1 MSIAPW
7 FDAAAEFERALLERN
22 APLAELHRQAQLDG
36 AARLKAAGS
45 LRAPS
50 PWQGTTS
57 ASGMRQAILEAE
69 VYALLR
75 EYAAQAAAVTDGADS
90 ARWKALVDEGLTRSR
105 RGLLV
110 DEVRDSAAGALL
122 LRESWGFR
130 PVVPNAPLID
140 CACGYAESGVVGKG
154 LCIECGELVVRRWSA
169 EELRL
174 LALVPEYRARVEE
187 ILSDTEARQKK
198 QIGVPS
204 DTPISDVAS
213 KRARGGRALGRLRR
227 SGRRLLLS
235 AGRDLPSER
244 WKQLAG
250 LTAKALQTQVGAE
263 GRRAGKRG
271 LGAAALAALALKSDD
286 AIHG

>member
-36 AARLKAAGS
+36 AARLRAAGS

-57 ASGMRQAILEAE
+57 VSGMRQAIVEAE

-75 EYAAQAAAVTDGADS
+75 EYAAQAAAATDGADS
-90 ARWKALVDEGLTRSR
+90 ARWTALVDEGLTRSR

-110 DEVRDSAAGALL
+110 DEVRDSAAGALV
-122 LRESWGFR
+122 LRDSWGLR
-130 PVVPNAPLID
+130 PVVPNAPVID
-140 CACGYAESGVVGKG
+140 CACGYAESGVIAKG

-187 ILSDTEARQKK
+187 ILSTEARQKK

-227 SGRRLLLS
+227 SGRRLLV

-244 WKQLAG
+244 WKQLAA
-250 LTAKALQTQVGAE
+250 LTAKALQIQVGAE
-263 GRRAGKRG
+263 GRRAGRRG
-271 LGAAALAALALKSDD
+271 LGAAGLAALAVKSDD

>member
-7 FDAAAEFERALLERN
+7 FDAAAEFERALLERDS
-22 APLAELHRQAQLDG
+22 PLAELHRQAQLDG

-57 ASGMRQAILEAE
+57 VSGMRQAIIEAE
-69 VYALLR
+69 VRALLR

-90 ARWKALVDEGLTRSR
+90 ARWAALVDEGLTRSR

-110 DEVRDSAAGALL
+110 DEVRDSAAGALV

-130 PVVPNAPLID
+130 PVVPNAPVID
-140 CACGYAESGVVGKG
+140 CACGYAESGVLAKG

-213 KRARGGRALGRLRR
+213 KRARRSGIGSAAAVGPPPPPRSGARSAVRALEAAGRLDGEGLADPGGCRRAPCGQERPGSSRSRR
-227 SGRRLLLS
+227 SGIE
-235 AGRDLPSER
+235 ER
-244 WKQLAG
+244 
-250 LTAKALQTQVGAE
+250 
-263 GRRAGKRG
+263 
-271 LGAAALAALALKSDD
+271 
-286 AIHG
+286 

>member
-36 AARLKAAGS
+36 AARLRAAGS

-57 ASGMRQAILEAE
+57 VSGMRQAIVEAE

-75 EYAAQAAAVTDGADS
+75 EYAAQAAAATDGADS
-90 ARWKALVDEGLTRSR
+90 ARWTALVDEGLTRSR

-122 LRESWGFR
+122 LRDSWGLR
-130 PVVPNAPLID
+130 PVVPNAPVID
-140 CACGYAESGVVGKG
+140 CACGYAESGVIAKG

-187 ILSDTEARQKK
+187 ILSTEARQKK

-227 SGRRLLLS
+227 SGRRLLV

-244 WKQLAG
+244 WKQLAA
-250 LTAKALQTQVGAE
+250 LTAKALQIQVGAE
-263 GRRAGKRG
+263 GRRAGRRG
-271 LGAAALAALALKSDD
+271 LGAAGLAALAVKSDD